1 MSVSGGTRP
10 EVLFRDVRIFD
21 GVSASLSEP
30 SNVLVRGNTIAA
42 VAAHAIPAEAG
53 QKRAEIDGAG
63 RVLMPG
69 LISCLSTAIRW
80 TTST

>member
-10 EVLFRDVRIFD
+10 DVLFGNVRVFD

-42 VAAHAIPAEAG
+42 VAAHAIPADAAQVARNG
-53 QKRAEIDGAG
+53 PR
-63 RVLMPG
+63 
-69 LISCLSTAIRW
+69 STAPGGC
-80 TTST
+80 